1 MRHFLRGG
9 SLFGAM
15 ALALSC
21 VFSAGSCFAQSDS
34 SASGQKAPFKLGV
47 EEKFQMSEPSYPSYP
62 APVMVPQTP
71 RTAPP
76 PKPVHKPP
84 MHAAV
89 EQTQRPPAPQPPSR
103 PPMNMGIQQ
112 TAPPGV
118 LPSQFLG
125 AWQVLGQR
133 SKVEALPQ
141 FQSGIDGIFTGS
153 NSQVWQIS
161 GDPGQ
166 GYAFVSNTG
175 VRSQVYVDKVQG
187 NTAYL
192 RYQHPIRNT
201 MAQEAIVMM
210 LSPDGSQ
217 FQGLERISIVKQGEP
232 GPRAKVTYNLVGR
245 RQ

>member
-1 MRHFLRGG
+1 MGHYLRRAYLLVTLSFALTGV
-9 SLFGAM
+9 LQCQM
-15 ALALSC
+15 AT
-21 VFSAGSCFAQSDS
+21 AQSDS
-34 SASGQKAPFKLGV
+34 GTPSGKAPFKLGV
-47 EEKFQMSEPSYPSYP
+47 EEKYQVSDPAYP
-62 APVMVPQTP
+62 AYPQPVMVQQAP

-76 PKPVHKPP
+76 PKVPPRVP
-84 MHAAV
+84 MHASV
-89 EQTQRPPAPQPPSR
+89 EQTHRPPTPPPQTR

-112 TAPPGV
+112 TVPPGV

-141 FQSGIDGIFTGS
+141 YQSGIDNIFTGS

-175 VRSQVYVDKVQG
+175 VRTQVYVDKVQG

-210 LSPDGSQ
+210 LSPDGTQ
-217 FQGLERISIVKQGEP
+217 FQGLERISIVKQGEG